1 MFRAWDNGRGP
12 ENTRAGRTR
21 VLPLL
26 IRRKVGLREPDPT
39 LIAYPPSGPAFPP
52 RSAPGQTR
60 STTRCQ
66 PRLGSRGASRSAPW
80 PTPGP
85 PPHLRR
91 LSPGPSR
98 PPAPQPSPTGQAL
111 FGSLQRCRDINGG
124 GEGGRS
130 DVCLA
135 FSSDWGVLAGNAD
148 LDCSPALPGGCRG
161 PDTSSHRPSS
171 ARNGGGGGTQAA
183 LRAPRHL
190 PCLWPTIP

>member
-12 ENTRAGRTR
+12 ENTRAGRTE

-66 PRLGSRGASRSAPW
+66 PRLGALGASRSAPW

-85 PPHLRR
+85 SPHLRR
-91 LSPGPSR
+91 LSPCPSR
-98 PPAPQPSPTGQAL
+98 SPEPRRHPAGQFL
-111 FGSLQRCRDINGG
+111 FGSFQRCRAINGG
-124 GEGGRS
+124 GEGGRP
-130 DVCLA
+130 DVCFA
-135 FSSDWGVLAGNAD
+135 FSSG
-148 LDCSPALPGGCRG
+148 
-161 PDTSSHRPSS
+161 
-171 ARNGGGGGTQAA
+171 
-183 LRAPRHL
+183 
-190 PCLWPTIP
+190 